1 MKHRMAGKG
10 RVENLR
16 APWKSGE
23 SGNPSG
29 RPKRRPISD
38 RYEAFAELELPA
50 EWKKRLRLPAGILR
64 HIKTL
69 GDLQVLA
76 QFQGALKGKTEAAR
90 EIADRIEGK
99 ATQRIEAANRE
110 GEEILIRVV
119 YGSEP

>member
-1 MKHRMAGKG
+1 MEHRMAGTG
-10 RVENLR
+10 RLENLH
-16 APWKSGE
+16 APWKPGE

-50 EWKKRLRLPAGILR
+50 EWKKKLRLPTSILR
-64 HIKTL
+64 KIKTL

-99 ATQRIEAANRE
+99 ATQRIEAATAA
-110 GEEILIRVV
+110 GDEIVIRVV
-119 YGSEP
+119 YGGD